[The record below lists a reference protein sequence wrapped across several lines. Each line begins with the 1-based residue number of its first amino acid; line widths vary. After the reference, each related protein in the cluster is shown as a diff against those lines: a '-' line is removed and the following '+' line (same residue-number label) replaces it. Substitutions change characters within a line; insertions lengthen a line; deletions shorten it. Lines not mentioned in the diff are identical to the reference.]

1 MITCFGGVG
10 CHLTSYGLER
20 PEEWKPQESSAQ
32 KALKPG
38 WVWLPLKGL
47 SQALGTHLWS
57 LYRDILA
64 LTTEEGNRMEIVQ
77 RAQAP
82 DPSKGNRKGMIISV
96 SVWLLKSLPEMGI
109 TYTMSAPPSQVTIPN
124 RGTSL

>member
-1 MITCFGGVG
+1 M
-10 CHLTSYGLER
+10 
-20 PEEWKPQESSAQ
+20 
-32 KALKPG
+32 
-38 WVWLPLKGL
+38 PLKGL

-82 DPSKGNRKGMIISV
+82 DPSKGNGKGMIISV

-124 RGTSL
+124 